1 MFSQETSEKA
11 TAELFHSYLHRTTW
25 HKRCWLKMFEL
36 TNSMAEIIIDNNDV
50 SHDERI
56 PNKVEKNKQTN
67 KQNEAKTKTHK
78 LNRLCRVGR
87 NLT

>member
-1 MFSQETSEKA
+1 MFSQETSEKVA
-11 TAELFHSYLHRTTW
+11 AELFQSYQHRTTW

-56 PNKVEKNKQTN
+56 PKQTKRNKNKNTQT
-67 KQNEAKTKTHK
+67 KPVVE
-78 LNRLCRVGR
+78 LVEI
-87 NLT
+87 